1 MAMVSHL
8 NRNSLMIQKG
18 AVLGKDAAV
27 ATLRE
32 LLHAA
37 ERGSLN
43 CIALR
48 VYRVGGGSDDLV
60 LGGTPEEQVRALSE
74 LVATKD

>member
-1 MAMVSHL
+1 
-8 NRNSLMIQKG
+8 MIPKG

-32 LLHAA
+32 RLHEA

-60 LGGTPEEQVRALSE
+60 LGGTAEEQAKALSDFLAMKE
-74 LVATKD
+74 